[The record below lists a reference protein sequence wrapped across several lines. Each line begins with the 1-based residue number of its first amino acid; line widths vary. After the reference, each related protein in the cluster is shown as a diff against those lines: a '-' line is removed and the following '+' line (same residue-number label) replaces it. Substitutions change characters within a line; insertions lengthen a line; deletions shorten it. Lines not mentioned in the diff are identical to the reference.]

1 MVQAGPLAAGV
12 PEHGPF
18 DAILVEGAIEVL
30 PEAIAD
36 QLKPGGRIA
45 AIFADG
51 AGGQARL
58 GLRTG
63 QGIAW
68 RRIFDA
74 TAPVLPGFAAT
85 KAFEF

>member
-18 DAILVEGAIEVL
+18 DAIIIEGAIERL
-30 PEAIAD
+30 PQALAD

-58 GLRTG
+58 GLRTDG
-63 QGIAW
+63 GH
-68 RRIFDA
+68 R
-74 TAPVLPGFAAT
+74 LAAYLRCHS
-85 KAFEF
+85 AGAAGLRGDESV